1 MPAPKN
7 CGLDLRASDAH
18 IVQGAVVEFV
28 ELAHRPAPRV
38 PKGNG
43 APSSDNRER
52 HTQQQP
58 AQATQQ
64 AAHRLRPGGA
74 GVRYDQR
81 CQANALLKRQPAPA
95 KVRQVVVGL
104 AHGALLRSKTGE
116 RFTPASISRKMNNN
130 DVYDLDLRSIDT
142 KANRHESQW
151 TR

>member
-1 MPAPKN
+1 
-7 CGLDLRASDAH
+7 
-18 IVQGAVVEFV
+18 
-28 ELAHRPAPRV
+28 V

-64 AAHRLRPGGA
+64 VAHRLRPGGA
-74 GVRYDQR
+74 CLRRDQGS
-81 CQANALLKRQPAPA
+81 QANALLKRQPAPG
-95 KVRQVVVGL
+95 KVRRHLVVRL

-130 DVYDLDLRSIDT
+130 DVYDLDLRLIE
-142 KANRHESQW
+142 R
-151 TR
+151 TRN